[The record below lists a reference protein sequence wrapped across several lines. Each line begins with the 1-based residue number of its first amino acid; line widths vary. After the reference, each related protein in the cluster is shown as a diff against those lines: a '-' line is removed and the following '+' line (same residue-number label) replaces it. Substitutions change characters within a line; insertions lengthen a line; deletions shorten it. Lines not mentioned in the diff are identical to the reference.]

1 MVQGKH
7 RREREEQAVG
17 RSIRVSERR
26 KDLGD
31 ETKRGKAFTR
41 KHTGGKQRR
50 RWKERSD
57 GEQESQGNGPAAEH
71 TS

>member
-1 MVQGKH
+1 MVHGKH

-31 ETKRGKAFTR
+31 ETTRGKAFTTEGR
-41 KHTGGKQRR
+41 EKSK
-50 RWKERSD
+50 RWE
-57 GEQESQGNGPAAEH
+57 EVLE
-71 TS
+71 